1 MSKSYKYSVYFFMM
15 LAVLIACT
23 KEVNLVT
30 EVEFDLLGN
39 HTEEG
44 YVNESLPTVL
54 IVSPEEIL
62 EGITY
67 NFKYTVEE
75 GKGFFEDDNGEPLV
89 PGEMHPFDGLSRNLN
104 YIGSEAGEHKIL
116 FQAEDSYGFT
126 EELELIY
133 TFANVPVTW
142 TATAADK
149 ELLVG
154 GATIITVTLGDE
166 GAEYTSYDRNYNI
179 TLGSG
184 EWTKEDGTGLE
195 TDAYVQIVPGTF
207 RYNFVAN
214 ELGRVVLTFDL
225 QDGNGQV
232 ITTEVILEVV
242 EELSSGENNI
252 LTFSLPEQIGTTQI
266 DPENHTVSITVLEGS
281 ERNTTPS
288 VLTISEGATVLPGA
302 EEQQDFTNPVVYSVT
317 AANGDEKE
325 WTVTVTEQASTTEI
339 TSFSINGVE
348 GVITDTEIMVELPAG
363 TDVTALVPTIE
374 FIGESVNPMSGV
386 EQDFSNPIVYT
397 VTEGSMTNVYTV
409 TVTTVANQSPTANDV
424 TVNVLTNSVNNG
436 IDMEPHIGD
445 PENDNLTVGIG
456 TGPANG
462 TATISGTVITYTPDN
477 GFSGDD
483 EIIYTVNDGNNPAV
497 SGTLTIAVTAVANQA
512 PTAND
517 FTSTVAGNSSNN
529 AIELSG
535 EINDPENDNLTVG
548 IGSGPANGT
557 ATISGTVITYTPNN
571 GFSGDDEIIYT
582 VNDGNNPAVSG
593 TLTIAVTAVANQAP
607 TANDFTSTVAGN
619 SSNNAIELSG
629 EINDPE
635 NDNLTVG
642 IGSGPANGTATISG
656 TVITYTPN
664 NGFSGDDEIIYTVND
679 GNNPAVSGTL
689 TIQVNAAV
697 NEPPTANDFT
707 VTVDA
712 NSSNNAIELSGEI
725 NDPENDNL
733 TVGIGSGPFNG
744 NATISGTIISYT
756 PNNGFSGEDE
766 IIYTVNDGNNPAV
779 SGTLTIQVNA
789 AVNEPPTANDF
800 TVTVDANSSN
810 NAIELSG
817 EINDPENDN
826 LTVGIGSGPFNG
838 NATISGTIISYTPN
852 NGFSGNDII
861 NYTVNDGSNPAVSG
875 TLTIQVNA
883 VPNEP
888 PRANDFTVTVNGNS
902 SNNAIELSGEIN
914 DPENDNLAM
923 GIGTGPTNGNATIS
937 GTIISY
943 TPNNGFSGEDEITY
957 TVNDGNNPEVSAT
970 LTITVMNIDPDA
982 VASGPSSAAPN
993 SVVLFAGNGSSD
1005 PNGDTLTYSW
1015 NFGDGNTS
1023 NQMNP
1028 SHTYANTGDYD
1039 VELTV
1044 NDGNGGSDS
1053 MTISISIE
1061 TPIAFSRTTGIYTAP
1076 AGSTVTI
1083 EISTNDATGKG
1094 DASLQVRTAP
1104 APDGFVLLTLGTR
1117 WNTTPGNP
1125 ESDMDLGNFVM
1136 PSNGEVYLSGTH
1148 MITIPSEGLNVTG
1161 ISITNSLGGSIGE
1174 YMDDNYPI
1182 PQ

>member
-1 MSKSYKYSVYFFMM
+1 MIKSYKFLMYFVMM
-15 LAVLIACT
+15 LAILIACT

-30 EVEFDLLGN
+30 EVEFDLLGDN
-39 HTEEG
+39 TEEG
-44 YVNESLPTVL
+44 YVKESLPTVL
-54 IVSPEEIL
+54 TVSPEEIL

-67 NFKYTVEE
+67 SFKYTVEE
-75 GKGFFEDDNGEPLV
+75 GEGFFEDDNGEPLV
-89 PGEMHPFDGLSRNLN
+89 PGEMYTFDGLSRNLN

-126 EELELIY
+126 EELELMY

-154 GATIITVTLGDE
+154 GGTIITVILGDE

-179 TLGSG
+179 TMGSG

-195 TDAYVQIVPGTF
+195 TDAYVQIVPGTY

-214 ELGRVVLTFDL
+214 ELGRIVLTFDL

-232 ITTEVILEVV
+232 ITTEVVLEVV

-252 LTFSLPEQIGTTQI
+252 LTFSLPEQIGTAII
-266 DPENHTVSITVLEGS
+266 DSDNHTISVTVPEGS
-281 ERNTTPS
+281 DRNIAPS
-288 VLTISEGATVLPGA
+288 VLTVSEGATVSPGV
-302 EEQQDFTNPVVYSVT
+302 EEQQDFMSPVVYTVT
-317 AANGDEKE
+317 AENGDDKE
-325 WTVTVTEQASTTEI
+325 WTVTVTEQAIAIEI

-348 GVITDTEIMVELPAG
+348 GSITDTEIMVELPAG

-386 EQDFSNPIVYT
+386 EQDFSNPVTYT
-397 VTEGSMTNVYTV
+397 VMEGSMTKVYSV
-409 TVTTVANQSPTANDV
+409 TVTTVANEPPTANDF
-424 TVNVLTNSVNNG
+424 TVNVITNSVNNS
-436 IDMEPHIGD
+436 IDMEPHIGDPENDNLTVGIGTGPANGTATISGTVITYTPDNGFSGEDEITYTVNDGNNPAVSGTLTIEVNAAVNEPPTANDFTATVDANSSNNAIDVSGEIND

-497 SGTLTIAVTAVANQA
+497 SGTLTI
-512 PTAND
+512 
-517 FTSTVAGNSSNN
+517 
-529 AIELSG
+529 E
-535 EINDPENDNLTVG
+535 
-548 IGSGPANGT
+548 
-557 ATISGTVITYTPNN
+557 
-571 GFSGDDEIIYT
+571 
-582 VNDGNNPAVSG
+582 
-593 TLTIAVTAVANQAP
+593 
-607 TANDFTSTVAGN
+607 
-619 SSNNAIELSG
+619 
-629 EINDPE
+629 
-635 NDNLTVG
+635 
-642 IGSGPANGTATISG
+642 
-656 TVITYTPN
+656 
-664 NGFSGDDEIIYTVND
+664 
-679 GNNPAVSGTL
+679 
-689 TIQVNAAV
+689 VNAAV

-707 VTVDA
+707 ATVDA

-725 NDPENDNL
+725 NDPENENL
-733 TVGIGSGPFNG
+733 I
-744 NATISGTIISYT
+744 
-756 PNNGFSGEDE
+756 
-766 IIYTVNDGNNPAV
+766 
-779 SGTLTIQVNA
+779 
-789 AVNEPPTANDF
+789 
-800 TVTVDANSSN
+800 VD
-810 NAIELSG
+810 
-817 EINDPENDN
+817 
-826 LTVGIGSGPFNG
+826 IGSGPFNG

-914 DPENDNLAM
+914 DPENDNLAV

-1015 NFGDGNTS
+1015 DFGDGNTS
-1023 NQMNP
+1023 TQMNP
-1028 SHTYANTGDYD
+1028 SHTYTNTGDYD

-1053 MTISISIE
+1053 VTISITIE
-1061 TPIAFSRTTGIYTAP
+1061 TPTTFDPVTGRYTAP
-1076 AGSTVTI
+1076 SGTQINVKLESI
-1083 EISTNDATGKG
+1083 GTGKG
-1094 DASLQVRTAP
+1094 NATLRAHTGSNQTGTSLLFLQ
-1104 APDGFVLLTLGTR
+1104 
-1117 WNTTPGNP
+1117 TTWDEPVNSSFIDEDNG
-1125 ESDMDLGNFVM
+1125 SFTM
-1136 PSNGEVYLSGTH
+1136 PPSGEVYFYGRH
-1148 MITIPSEGLNVTG
+1148 F
-1161 ISITNSLGGSIGE
+1161 SI
-1174 YMDDNYPI
+1174 I
-1182 PQ
+1182 PQADSFVSIDDGSSMKSHTMTENSEIQ